1 MNQITPAGY
10 TAIGVAV
17 VGFLSWLFG
26 SLLPKLIG
34 KTIDARFERKNRED
48 QEYRKEQVEDA
59 IRQQKGQQVMTNS
72 LLVILQHMIYGN
84 HVENLEKAQKDLQA
98 FHAENEAALLR
109 KAAKYNL
116 R

>member
-1 MNQITPAGY
+1 MSAGGY
-10 TAIGVAV
+10 AAIGALVVTAV
-17 VGFLSWLFG
+17 VWLAKWWISK
-26 SLLPKLIG
+26 SL
-34 KTIDARFERKNRED
+34 DSRFERREREER
-48 QEYRKEQVEDA
+48 EYREEQVKDA

-98 FHAENEAALLR
+98 FRTENEAAILQ

>member
-1 MNQITPAGY
+1 MTPGGY
-10 TAIGVAV
+10 AAIGTLVVTAV
-17 VGFLSWLFG
+17 VWLAKWWISK
-26 SLLPKLIG
+26 SL
-34 KTIDARFERKNRED
+34 DSRFERREREER
-48 QEYRKEQVEDA
+48 EYREEQVKDA

-98 FHAENEAALLR
+98 FRTENEAAILQ

>member
-1 MNQITPAGY
+1 MGITPAGY

-26 SLLPKLIG
+26 AVVPKLIG
-34 KTIDARFERKNRED
+34 NAIDARFERKNRED
-48 QEYRKEQVEDA
+48 QEYRKEQIEDTF
-59 IRQQKGQQVMTNS
+59 RQLKGQQVMTNS
-72 LLVILQHMIYGN
+72 LLVILQHMIYGY
-84 HVENLEKAQKDLQA
+84 HVESLERAQKDLQN
-98 FHAENEAALLR
+98 FHNENEAAILK

>member
-1 MNQITPAGY
+1 MSAGGY
-10 TAIGVAV
+10 AAIGGLAVTAIV
-17 VGFLSWLFG
+17 WLVKWWICK
-26 SLLPKLIG
+26 SL
-34 KTIDARFERKNRED
+34 DSRFERREREER
-48 QEYRKEQVEDA
+48 EYREEQVKDA

-84 HVENLEKAQKDLQA
+84 HVEDLEKAQSELKA
-98 FHAENEAALLR
+98 FQNENEAAILK

>member
-1 MNQITPAGY
+1 MTPGGY
-10 TAIGVAV
+10 AAIGALVVTAV
-17 VGFLSWLFG
+17 VWLSKWWISK
-26 SLLPKLIG
+26 SL
-34 KTIDARFERKNRED
+34 DSRFERREREER
-48 QEYRKEQVEDA
+48 EYREEQVKDA

-98 FHAENEAALLR
+98 FRTENEAAILQ